1 MIYVYGGPLL
11 IWIWVL
17 SNTQLNNI
25 KGFTVVSRVHLFSRS
40 ERLQE
45 VYKRMTFLGEN
56 AIYCHI
62 ACFGF
67 LILRDSR
74 IR

>member
-1 MIYVYGGPLL
+1 MIYVYGSPLP

-17 SNTQLNNI
+17 SNIQLNNS
-25 KGFTVVSRVHLFSRS
+25 KGFIVVSRVYLFSRS

-45 VYKRMTFLGEN
+45 VYKRMTLLGEN

-67 LILRDSR
+67 LILRDSG